1 MSGEESPAK
10 HVVNIYREE
19 VRKLQ
24 ASWPTRQLSLRELKG
39 TPFIELTDG
48 TLHEF
53 NQEEVDRLL
62 SQVPEYFWDFMAIP
76 LLLHYMRTESGIAKY
91 TVVGNRWQMRL
102 AEIMLRGDYSANGVS
117 ELGIEEFL
125 EIIRKY
131 RSLVFVSLHL

>member
-1 MSGEESPAK
+1 VSGEESPAK

-76 LLLHYMRTESGIAKY
+76 LLLYYMRTESGFAKY

-117 ELGIEEFL
+117 ELGIDEFL